1 MDSNENISKEAQN
14 LSYHS
19 LSPKMDKENHKDYCD
34 ALEWAISNSEKED
47 INNIALTGSYG
58 SGKSSIL
65 KTFEE
70 RKIKD
75 VEILKISLA
84 TFKEI
89 NFPGKSPQPEKSNS
103 GEENG
108 ASRENGEQNKA
119 GGSPIVNE
127 NFQLIELS
135 ILQQILYHEKNE
147 SIPDSRFK
155 KIRTLK
161 RKDIICN
168 AILIFVT
175 ILSYYTFFHF
185 QDLKTLLGTPEP
197 LNWFRY
203 IVLTLS
209 LAFFLFC
216 LFIILKRLI
225 SILQKLTVVKLN
237 FQNLEI
243 QLNENVDKSIL
254 NTHIDE
260 ILYFFE
266 VTKYNVVIIED
277 LDRFEQT
284 EIFTKLREI
293 NLLINNSK
301 SVDRRVVFIYAIRDD
316 MFEYSDR
323 TKFFDFIIPV
333 IPVVSYSNSKVQLKK
348 ALTAFGYNLSD
359 DLIKQVSFYLDDM
372 RLLYNCVNE
381 FHIYFQKFKGK
392 SNYGQEFKD
401 KLFAIV
407 LYKNLYPKDFFELGK
422 NKGTLYEYINTK
434 KTDWILKRED
444 ELNTEIQRFKDELD
458 ACENEALS
466 NVEELNRLYLFE
478 YLRRLPNLKNFLI
491 DGKTYEIDYLVNHQN
506 LEVLLG
512 TNGIIYS
519 INGYSRNNLTFSFNE
534 IDKVVG
540 KKVSYKNRLNNIR
553 NKNKEAKERIIRQIN
568 AIDKEIKK
576 IRNSK
581 IKVLLAQSNIELPNK
596 TKQDQLITLL
606 LRNGYIAE
614 DYPYYISY
622 FYEGDITETDHW
634 FIMNIKN
641 EMITPFEY
649 DLQNVK
655 NVIFEIPEIDFEKPY
670 ILNYK
675 VLDFLL
681 KNEKFITKRQSYI
694 SQLANESS
702 KSVDFIRSYI
712 IRGNNLPLFIKLLCN
727 NWKNIWSYFD
737 NVDDLPKEEKEAIFY
752 LILNKAEMIDI
763 EEMKNNSSMISFIE
777 SQADF
782 VEKIE
787 DTTRL
792 KDIIRGFDIKFNN
805 LDTRYISDDIT
816 EYIYS
821 NNNYAINPV
830 MLALMIKKF
839 GNYDEKKFFESN
851 YQSVLESGATQLIDY
866 IHSYINKYVES
877 TYLKLT
883 ENREDSKVLIELLNH
898 PEIESK
904 NIINIIDLTNTQIDD
919 VAKIENNIDL
929 ILESILEKFKMRPT
943 WENVINIFDKGE
955 GLLKPLIAYL
965 NNSNTAEALSG
976 RVYSNTNEEDLFK
989 NWFLLLD
996 EIDDSLYIQYLDSF
1010 AEKYSI
1016 ENLQNLSKE
1025 KINGLVQK
1033 EKLVF
1038 TSKDFLKIKEAFSPL
1053 HIDYAI
1059 NCIDDFIEE
1068 FNNID
1073 ILEKDISL
1081 LWTNERLKAPLKFK
1095 ILELFAANNEI
1106 TDVDLLTL
1114 IGELYL
1120 NHPQHKLSSKIIA
1133 QILLESNL
1141 QEDHK
1146 IELFLN
1152 ERTLFDKQ
1160 FITDFLSALGGKF
1173 KDLTQ
1178 KGPMPTFENSK
1189 ISKEFF
1195 DYLKSVNYVSKVII
1209 HDEKNIKVTTFK
1221 S

>member
-19 LSPKMDKENHKDYCD
+19 LSPKMDKEKHKDYCD

-47 INNIALTGSYG
+47 IKNIALTGSYG

-89 NFPGKSPQPEKSNS
+89 NFPGKSSQPKKSNS

-119 GGSPIVNE
+119 GEGPIENE

-209 LAFFLFC
+209 LAVFLFC

-225 SILQKLTVVKLN
+225 SILQKLTLVKLN

-301 SVDRRVVFIYAIRDD
+301 SVGRRVVFIYAVRDD

-458 ACENEALS
+458 AYENEALS

-478 YLRRLPNLKNFLI
+478 YLRRLPNLKCFRINSKI
-491 DGKTYEIDYLVNHQN
+491 YEIEELIEQQD
-506 LEVLLG
+506 LEVFFG
-512 TNGIIYS
+512 TKRLQYQS
-519 INGYSRNNLTFSFNE
+519 TYGYNNLTFRFSE
-534 IDKVVG
+534 IDEHVG
-540 KKVSYKNRLNNIR
+540 KGVSYKNRLNNIR

-568 AIDKEIKK
+568 VIDKEIKE

-581 IKVLLAQSNIELPNK
+581 IKVLLKQSNNELPKK

-641 EMITPFEY
+641 EMITPFDY

-681 KNEKFITKRQSYI
+681 ENEKFITKRQSYI

-737 NVDDLPKEEKEAIFY
+737 NVDDLLKEEKEAIFY

-830 MLALMIKKF
+830 MLELMIKKF

-904 NIINIIDLTNTQIDD
+904 NIINIIDLTNTQID
-919 VAKIENNIDL
+919 VVSKIENNIDW

-955 GLLKPLIAYL
+955 GLLNPLITYF
-965 NNSNTAEALSG
+965 NNPNTAEALSG
-976 RVYSNTNEEDLFK
+976 RVYSNTNKEDLFK
-989 NWFLLLD
+989 DWFLSLD

-1010 AEKYSI
+1010 AEKYLI

-1025 KINGLVQK
+1025 KINGLVKK

-1038 TSKDFLKIKEAFSPL
+1038 TQENFLKIKEAYSPL
-1053 HIDYAI
+1053 QIDYAI
-1059 NCIDDFIEE
+1059 NNIYDFIEE
-1068 FNNID
+1068 FDNID
-1073 ILEKDISL
+1073 ILEEDISL
-1081 LWTNERLKAPLKFK
+1081 LLNNERLKAPLKFK
-1095 ILELFAANNEI
+1095 IFELFAENYEI
-1106 TDVDLLTL
+1106 TNADLLTL
-1114 IGELYL
+1114 IGKLYL
-1120 NHPQHKLSSKIIA
+1120 KHPQHKLASKIIA

-1141 QEDHK
+1141 QENHK

-1160 FITDFLSALGGKF
+1160 FITDFLTVLGGKF
-1173 KDLTQ
+1173 EELTK
-1178 KGPMPTFENSK
+1178 KGPMPKFENTK
-1189 ISKEFF
+1189 ILKEFF